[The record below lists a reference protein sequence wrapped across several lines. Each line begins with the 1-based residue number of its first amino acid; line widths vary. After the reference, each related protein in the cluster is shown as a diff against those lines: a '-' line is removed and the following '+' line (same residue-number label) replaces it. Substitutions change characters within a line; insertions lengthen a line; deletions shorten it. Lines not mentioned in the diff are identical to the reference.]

1 MEPDAIVAT
10 WGRDWREALPTRSP
24 AEQSVLLAEARRAV
38 GRLQA
43 AARGN
48 GRAGHA
54 LHRKSLVETSSA
66 TFEVASAVPAPLRI
80 GPFMPNAKWPALI
93 RLSSAF
99 PVARPDDVPDQRG
112 LGVHLV
118 DHERRLDLLATTGE
132 AHHARDASAM
142 IASLDAAAS
151 VARGGALGKLGALV
165 TLIRAIGL
173 VDALRMTKT
182 ISRAA
187 EHGVSLAAM
196 TFFSRAPFQLGAF
209 AVRYRFAPDGD
220 VDPTLREAYPR
231 DPVIPSEAVIPSAAR
246 DRDRP
251 ERGPSAGTTAIP
263 HLPVCDGHPA
273 SLARNDKAA
282 RNDNGSQLAD
292 DLRQRLADGPVRW
305 SFDVQGYLDPTRT
318 PLDDHRVAWQ
328 SPWIPLA
335 RLTVT
340 DVVALGTPL
349 TLRAAPSWPAS
360 NGPVLEPLGDLNMLR
375 GAAYEVS
382 QRGR

>member
-1 MEPDAIVAT
+1 
-10 WGRDWREALPTRSP
+10 
-24 AEQSVLLAEARRAV
+24 
-38 GRLQA
+38 
-43 AARGN
+43 
-48 GRAGHA
+48 
-54 LHRKSLVETSSA
+54 
-66 TFEVASAVPAPLRI
+66 
-80 GPFMPNAKWPALI
+80 
-93 RLSSAF
+93 
-99 PVARPDDVPDQRG
+99 
-112 LGVHLV
+112 
-118 DHERRLDLLATTGE
+118 
-132 AHHARDASAM
+132 M
-142 IASLDAAAS
+142 IASLEAAAS

-173 VDALRMTKT
+173 GDALRMTKT

-220 VDPTLREAYPR
+220 VDPTLREAR
-231 DPVIPSEAVIPSAAR
+231 D
-246 DRDRP
+246 D
-251 ERGPSAGTTAIP
+251 T
-263 HLPVCDGHPA
+263 
-273 SLARNDKAA
+273 
-282 RNDNGSQLAD
+282 GSQLAD
-292 DLRQRLADGPVRW
+292 DLRRRLADGPVRW
-305 SFDVQGYLDPTRT
+305 SFEVQGYLDPERT

-328 SPWIPLA
+328 SPWVQLA